1 MHQLVPS
8 PATASTVLA
17 GLCVALAAV
26 LAATAYPRWRRVQI
40 AMRAGEPL
48 PRSLMIVVLTGGLL
62 ALIVAAAVLLAVS

>member
-1 MHQLVPS
+1 
-8 PATASTVLA
+8 
-17 GLCVALAAV
+17 
-26 LAATAYPRWRRVQI
+26 VQI